1 MQVVDIEENV
11 WSHLYGLKGKI
22 DVTANLHVRNCK
34 LNKIDKV
41 LLPIE
46 IKTGRDNVSMEHR
59 IQVSFC
65 FSVIFSFL
73 FYYNI
78 K

>member
-34 LNKIDKV
+34 SNKIDKV

-46 IKTGRDNVSMEHR
+46 VKTGRDNVSMEHR
-59 IQVSFC
+59 IQASFC
-65 FSVIFSFL
+65 FSVILSHCCN
-73 FYYNI
+73 YNI